1 MKRSIV
7 SLTLLLGSVIAYSGG
22 DPVLSVYKDPSCG
35 CCTNWVDYMRRS
47 GFDVKVV
54 ETRDLASVK
63 QRFAVPERLAACH
76 TAVLEGSGQV
86 VEGHVPAAAVR
97 KLIAHP
103 EVKGVA
109 VPGMPVN
116 SPGMGRMDGNL
127 TTVDFSGKPFSKD

>member
-1 MKRSIV
+1 MKRSII
-7 SLTLLLGSVIAYSGG
+7 SLTLLLASFIAYAAG
-22 DPVLSVYKDPSCG
+22 DPVLTVYKDPSCG
-35 CCTNWVDYMRRS
+35 CCTQWVDYMRRS

-54 ETRDLASVK
+54 ETRNLASVK
-63 QRFAVPERLAACH
+63 QRFSVPDRLAACH

-86 VEGHVPAAAVR
+86 IEGHVPANAVH

-116 SPGMGRMDGNL
+116 SPGMGQMDGNL
-127 TTVDFSGKPFSKD
+127 VTVDFSGKPFSRD

>member
-1 MKRSIV
+1 MKRFIV
-7 SLTLLLGSVIAYSGG
+7 SLTLLLTSFIAYAAG
-22 DPVLSVYKDPSCG
+22 DPVLTIYKDPSCG
-35 CCTNWVDYMRRS
+35 CCTQWVDYMRRS

-54 ETRDLASVK
+54 ETPNLVSVR
-63 QRFAVPERLAACH
+63 QRFSVPDRLAACH

-86 VEGHVPAAAVR
+86 IEGHVPAAAVR

-116 SPGMGRMDGNL
+116 SPGMGQMDGNL
-127 TTVDFSGKPFSKD
+127 VTVDFSGKPFSRD